1 MKQFI
6 LASQSPSRKDLLE
19 HTGIDFSVVVSDYEE
34 DMSMNVT
41 PEELA
46 RILSQGKARDVAR
59 RSKNAV
65 VLGADSFAVYDGQL
79 LGKPHTQER
88 AREVLMMLSGQAHDF
103 LTGFTIIDADT
114 DKEYSEVVHTKV
126 YFRDLSSEDIDNYLM
141 KENVLKNAGS
151 YKSQELGS
159 VLIEKIEGSATNV
172 VGLPMAQIAVALKE
186 FGVAFL

>member
-6 LASQSPSRKDLLE
+6 LASQSPARKGLLE
-19 HTGIDFSVVVSDYEE
+19 ATGIDFRVVVSDYEE
-34 DMSMNVT
+34 DMSLDVS
-41 PEELA
+41 PKELA
-46 RILSQGKARDVAR
+46 SILSQGKAKDVAS

-65 VLGADSFAVYDGQL
+65 VLGADSFAVYNGEL

-88 AREVLMMLSGQAHDF
+88 AKEVLTMLSGQAHDF

-114 DKEYSEVVHTKV
+114 GKEYSEVVHTKV
-126 YFRDLSSEDIDNYLM
+126 YFRELSAEDIDRYLA

-172 VGLPMAQIAVALKE
+172 VGLPMAQISIALKK
-186 FGVAFL
+186 FGIDFL